1 MDSSPG
7 TVDAEQL
14 GARLRELREQSGRS
28 LRSLATE
35 LGISAS
41 ALSQIERGVMQPS
54 VNRLLAIVTALDVPL
69 AEVFED
75 RPVVAVA
82 HAPHDRIVV
91 TRASTPASPVELGMG
106 VVYRRLSPS
115 HMQGVDFFES
125 SYPPRSS
132 GDDKAVLHTHEG
144 YEVGNVSRGTL
155 TIEFADETVELGPG
169 DSITYPSR
177 TPHLI
182 SNLHDETA
190 VAVWLIVHP
199 EEH

>member
-1 MDSSPG
+1 MDSRDSPG
-7 TVDAEQL
+7 PEQL

-28 LRSLATE
+28 LRSLASE
-35 LGISAS
+35 LEISAS
-41 ALSQIERGVMQPS
+41 ALSQIERGAMQPS

-75 RPVVAVA
+75 RPVAAVA
-82 HAPHDRIVV
+82 HAPHDRVVV
-91 TRASTPASPVELGMG
+91 TRAAAQPERVELGTG

-125 SYPPRSS
+125 SYPPHSS
-132 GDDKAVLHTHEG
+132 GDEQAVLHTHEG
-144 YEVGNVSRGTL
+144 YEVGNVTQGTL
-155 TIEFADETVELGPG
+155 TIRFAEESVELGPG

-182 SNLHDETA
+182 SNPHDETA

-199 EEH
+199 EP